1 MSHRGRYTRA
11 RRQYQHPLVS
21 RPSRRTAR
29 LVRRIAWF
37 LFGLFLIL
45 TVVQAYLFA
54 THHGFARFRYAG
66 TDAFPFVTSL
76 VLCLLTAAVL
86 VVRPERL
93 HPTHLVR
100 LSAAWSILLLGAL
113 LTTWLLINNDVR
125 ELATPNGV
133 PVHDRAEVDRFLSAH
148 ALNLAPGQVEP
159 IPIPTGIF
167 IETIEFVTANN
178 VQISAFIWQRYSDRV
193 PDDVVRGF
201 ELPGVTTESIMSS
214 DAYTVEN
221 PDGSTLQGWHVHMT
235 VRHNHDYRN
244 FPFDRQDVFIR
255 LWPAVPD
262 RRVVLV
268 PDFQSYP
275 DITQSALPGLDRHF
289 VGAGWTAE
297 HTFFS
302 MNMNTDNA
310 TFGFSEGATP
320 RGFPELSFN
329 VGLKRNFVEPFLD
342 DMLLTIVVAL
352 LLFGVVILNS
362 QNMDRRTRFGVTTF
376 GVLATSGTLLF
387 TVLTKHNQIR
397 SEVTPGQIV
406 YIEVL
411 PILLYVTILLSAA
424 NAILL
429 LAAPPDR
436 FKFIFY
442 ADNLLPDVLYW
453 PTLLGGLWV
462 TTLVVF
468 WR

>member
-1 MSHRGRYTRA
+1 M
-11 RRQYQHPLVS
+11 
-21 RPSRRTAR
+21 
-29 LVRRIAWF
+29 VRRVAWSLLGVF
-37 LFGLFLIL
+37 VIL
-45 TVVQAYLFA
+45 AAVQAYLFA
-54 THHGFARFRYAG
+54 DRHGFAWFRYAG
-66 TDAFPFVTSL
+66 TDAFPLVTSV

-86 VVRPERL
+86 LVRPERL
-93 HPTHLVR
+93 HPTRLVR
-100 LSAAWSILLLGAL
+100 LSVAWSIILLGAL

-125 ELATPNGV
+125 EVGSPDGV
-133 PVHDRAEVDRFLSAH
+133 AVHDLAEVDRFLSAH
-148 ALNLAPGQVEP
+148 ALNLAPGQVAP
-159 IPIPTGIF
+159 IPVPTGIF
-167 IETIEFVTANN
+167 IETIEFVTPNN
-178 VQISAFIWQRYSDRV
+178 VQVSAFIWQRYGAQV
-193 PDDVVRGF
+193 PDDVPRGF
-201 ELPGVTTESIMSS
+201 ELPGVTTESLTTS
-214 DAYTVEN
+214 DSYSVEN
-221 PDGSTLQGWHVHMT
+221 PDGSALLGWHVHLT
-235 VRHNHDYRN
+235 VRHPHDYRN

-255 LWPAVPD
+255 MWPEVPD

-268 PDFQSYP
+268 PDFASYP
-275 DITQSALPGLDRHF
+275 DITPSSLPGLDRNF

-302 MNMNTDNA
+302 LSMNDANS
-310 TFGFSEGATP
+310 TFGFPEGATP

-352 LLFGVVILNS
+352 LLFAVVILNS

-406 YIEVL
+406 YIEIL
-411 PILLYVTILLSAA
+411 PILLYVTILLSVT

-429 LAAPPDR
+429 LAAPADR

-442 ADNLLPDVLYW
+442 ADNLLPDVIYW
-453 PTLLGGLWV
+453 PALLGSLWAVTLL
-462 TTLVVF
+462 VF